1 MCRGKGMTTMAK
13 IDCSV
18 TVNYS
23 REHARMCKHYT
34 ACVKCH
40 ECPMGSSR
48 NGKGYNCKLLL
59 FKHPET
65 AIDIVQRWSDE
76 HPVKTRLD
84 DLLEKYPDVVV
95 ESNGCP
101 VFYPAALGY
110 CNNCDICRY
119 GDGDTH
125 RLCWDE
131 PVDSGATG
139 KVVE

>member
-1 MCRGKGMTTMAK
+1 MVR

-23 REHARMCKHYT
+23 REYARMCKYYT

-48 NGKGYNCKLLL
+48 NEKGYNCKILL

-76 HPVKTRLD
+76 HPQKTRLD
-84 DLLEKYPDVVV
+84 DLLEK
-95 ESNGCP
+95 CP
-101 VFYPAALGY
+101 NVSLDGEGIPCFSPSMLGY
-110 CNNCDICRY
+110 CGDCVRCRNWKNPDARNC
-119 GDGDTH
+119 
-125 RLCWDE
+125 WNE
-131 PVDSGATG
+131 PVDGGATG
-139 KVVE
+139 KAVE